1 MREFGLIGRGIGH
14 SFSAGFFNDKF
25 SREGI
30 DARYI
35 SFDLEDISMVTDI
48 LATHPLIKGFNV
60 TSPYKR
66 DIIPILHSLSPEARE
81 LNAVNVVKVGRR
93 TDGSPLLEGHNTDC
107 AGFGLTLPSLL
118 PPASR
123 ALVMGTGGASSA
135 VTLALRKL
143 GVPYLVVSRTPEG
156 QEIGYEEMN
165 RLLPG
170 YNLLVNAT
178 PLGMHPRIDA
188 CPPVDFE
195 AVGSSH
201 ICYDLIYNP
210 PESLF
215 LRKASE
221 KGARTV
227 NGLDMLINQANLS
240 WEIWNS

>member
-35 SFDLEDISMVTDI
+35 PFDLEDISMVADM
-48 LATHPLIKGFNV
+48 LATHPLLKGFNV

-66 DIIPILHSLSPEARE
+66 DIIPFLHSLSPEARE
-81 LNAVNVVKVGRR
+81 LNAVNVVKIGRR
-93 TDGSPLLEGHNTDC
+93 PDGSPLLEGHNTDC
-107 AGFGLTLPSLL
+107 AGFGMTLPSLF
-118 PPASR
+118 PPASK

-188 CPPVDFE
+188 CPPVDFD
-195 AVGSSH
+195 AIGHSH